1 MKFKIIL
8 MIGLFM
14 SSFGSTHAQ
23 ETNPENANKTQES
36 LNTIIGTWVMTI
48 NAPGGKDKDIL
59 TFYDDS
65 GELKVKNDK
74 GSYKVSD
81 SGSNYNWPMTKK
93 TPMGEMDLKVN
104 ATIDGNKMSGTMEM
118 ISGMA
123 AGRKVDFTAS
133 RK

>member
-1 MKFKIIL
+1 MKFMTIL

-14 SSFGSTHAQ
+14 SGFGNTQAQ

-36 LNTIIGTWVMTI
+36 SNPIIGIWEMTI
-48 NAPGGKDKDIL
+48 NAPGGKDKGIL

-74 GSYKVSD
+74 GSYNVSD

-93 TPMGEMDLKVN
+93 TPMGEMDFKVK

-118 ISGMA
+118 VSGMA